1 MVYLRSAVP
10 EVPLEFGLDTKTVA
24 TVAADPTFH
33 ANVLGVHSLLNA
45 FSLVTDKFVT
55 VDWGFSLCRVF

>member
-10 EVPLEFGLDTKTVA
+10 EVPLEFGLDTKTVV
-24 TVAADPTFH
+24 TVATDPTFH
-33 ANVLGVHSLLNA
+33 ANVLGVRSLLNA

-55 VDWGFSLCRVF
+55 VD